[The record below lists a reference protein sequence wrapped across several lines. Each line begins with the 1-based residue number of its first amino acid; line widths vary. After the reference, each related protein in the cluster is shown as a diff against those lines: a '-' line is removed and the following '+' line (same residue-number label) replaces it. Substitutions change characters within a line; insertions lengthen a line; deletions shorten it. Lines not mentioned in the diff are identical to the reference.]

1 MSYYL
6 HPMKLLV
13 KNIKG
18 LVGAYESAPALLCG
32 KQMSVLP
39 IIENAWLA
47 VEDGKVVDFGEM
59 QDWPG
64 ISDWSNLDI
73 VDAEGKFIIPGW
85 VDSHTHTVFAASRE
99 GEFVDRI
106 NGLSYADIAAK
117 GGGILNSARRLADAD
132 EEQLYQNALER
143 VNHLISMGTTTL
155 EIKSGYGLNLD
166 AELKMLRVIKRLKE
180 STPIQIK
187 STFLGAHAFPTAF
200 KENKAGYVDHIIND
214 MIPRVAEEGLAD
226 YIDAFCEEGYFS
238 VEDTERILAAGA
250 TCGMKGK
257 IHVNQ
262 FTTLGGVAACVRHNA
277 LSIDHLEELSEAD
290 LSALLE
296 QQKSGQQTIPVAL
309 PSCSFFLRIP
319 YTPARTIIDAGLSL
333 AIATDFNPGTTP
345 SGNMNFVVS
354 LACIQMRMTP
364 EESIN
369 AATVNAACALELQDR
384 VGSLTIGH
392 DANFILT
399 KAIPSLAYLPY
410 AFGDNLIEEVF
421 VGGKV
426 FKK

>member
-64 ISDWSNLDI
+64 ISDWSNLEI

-106 NGLSYADIAAK
+106 HGLSYADIAAK

-187 STFLGAHAFPTAF
+187 STFLGAHALPTAF

-250 TCGMKGK
+250 ACGMKGK

-333 AIATDFNPGTTP
+333 AIATYFNPGTTP

>member
-64 ISDWSNLDI
+64 ISDWSNLEI

-117 GGGILNSARRLADAD
+117 GGGILNSARRLVDAD
-132 EEQLYQNALER
+132 EELLYQNALKR

-155 EIKSGYGLNLD
+155 EIKSGYGLSLD

-180 STPIQIK
+180 NTPIQIK
-187 STFLGAHAFPTAF
+187 STFLGAHALPLAF
-200 KENKAGYVDHIIND
+200 KENKAGYVDYIIND

-250 TCGMKGK
+250 ACGMKGK

>member
-1 MSYYL
+1 
-6 HPMKLLV
+6 MKLLV

-18 LVGAYESAPALLCG
+18 LVGAYELAPALLCG
-32 KQMSVLP
+32 KQMRALP

-59 QDWPG
+59 HDWPG
-64 ISDWSNLDI
+64 ISDWSNLEV

-117 GGGILNSARRLADAD
+117 GGGILNSARRLADSD
-132 EEQLYQNALER
+132 EEQLYAHALQR
-143 VNHLISMGTTTL
+143 VKHLISMGTTTL
-155 EIKSGYGLNLD
+155 EIKSGYGLSLE
-166 AELKMLRVIKRLKE
+166 AELKMLRVIQRLKANV
-180 STPIQIK
+180 PIQIK
-187 STFLGAHAFPTAF
+187 STFLGAHALPMAF
-200 KENKAGYVDHIIND
+200 KEDKAGYVDHIIND
-214 MIPRVAEEGLAD
+214 MIPRVAEERLAD
-226 YIDAFCEEGYFS
+226 YIDAFCEDGYFS
-238 VEDTERILAAGA
+238 VDDTERILAAGA
-250 TCGMKGK
+250 KHGMKGK

-399 KAIPSLAYLPY
+399 KAIPTLAYLPY
-410 AFGDNLIEEVF
+410 AFGDNLIEDVF

-426 FKK
+426 FRK